1 MDKKEKLYNYLVIKG
16 YEKTWG
22 DIYRQIREELK
33 ALGVTDPTKVNKISA
48 RLMSL
53 KGQIMDVN
61 DKMKRECKFFG
72 FDMETE
78 VDSII
83 IEFLQPISDEIDN
96 DIPLS

>member
-1 MDKKEKLYNYLVIKG
+1 
-16 YEKTWG
+16 
-22 DIYRQIREELK
+22 
-33 ALGVTDPTKVNKISA
+33 
-48 RLMSL
+48 MSL